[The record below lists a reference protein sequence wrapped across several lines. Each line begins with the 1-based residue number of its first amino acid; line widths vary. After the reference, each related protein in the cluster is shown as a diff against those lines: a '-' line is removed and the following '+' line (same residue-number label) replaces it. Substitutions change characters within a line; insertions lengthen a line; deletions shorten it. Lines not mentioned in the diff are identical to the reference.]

1 MVRMTHDLVIRDG
14 TLVDGA
20 GLPPY
25 RADVAVDAGRIT
37 KVGTVRDHGRKEIDA
52 EGHVVTPGFVDGHTH
67 MDAQLFWDPLGTSS
81 CWHGVTTVVMGNCGF
96 TLAPA
101 HADARAL
108 VVRNLERAE
117 DIDPGAL
124 AAGIDWQWE
133 TFAEYLDA
141 VDRQPKGI
149 NYAAQ
154 IGHSA
159 LRTWAMGERA
169 FEEEASEDDLALME
183 RELRDAM
190 QAGAVGFTTSRIDQ
204 HETSDDRPVASR
216 LASWDEVC
224 RLVGVL
230 SDVGTGIFEITPEFN
245 RGMDPTEQA
254 AVCDAMGALAV
265 ASRVP
270 MTFGVGAGSRLE
282 QMLRLVDATAAA
294 GGRMFGQ
301 THSRG
306 IAVVLSFLSRMPFDR
321 LPVWSEV
328 RALPPHEQLAAL
340 RDESLRRKLVDA
352 ANHGNYGRA
361 IGAEAPRPD
370 YTRMR
375 VYDRPVPP
383 NPTVAEA
390 AAARDMD
397 PVELILDLA
406 IGSELRQLFTQPI
419 TPADDDALLA
429 AMKHPRTVMTFS
441 DAGAHVSQISDV
453 SIQTH
458 LLAYWV
464 RQREAFTLE
473 EAVRMITLVPAT
485 AWGLADR
492 GLVREGFVA
501 DLNVFDPDVVGPEL
515 PTVQHDLPAGARRLV
530 QKATGFRATVVG
542 GEVVLEDGEHTG
554 AFPGRLLRGP
564 VGH

>member
-1 MVRMTHDLVIRDG
+1 MTHDLVIRDG

-37 KVGTVRDHGRKEIDA
+37 KVGTVREQGRKEIDA

-101 HADARAL
+101 RADARAL

-169 FEEEASEDDLALME
+169 FEQEASDDDLALME

-230 SDVGTGIFEITPEFN
+230 SDLGTGIFEIAPQFN
-245 RGMDPTEQA
+245 RGMDPTERA
-254 AVCDAMGALAV
+254 AVSDAMGALAV
-265 ASRVP
+265 TSRVP

-282 QMLRLVDATAAA
+282 QMMQLVDTTAAA

-306 IAVVLSFLSRMPFDR
+306 ISVVLSFLSRMPFDG
-321 LPVWSEV
+321 LPVWNEV

-340 RDESLRRKLVDA
+340 RDESLRRKLVDE
-352 ANHGNYGRA
+352 ANHGDYGRA

-375 VYDRPVPP
+375 VYDHPVPP
-383 NPTVAEA
+383 NPTVAEV

-397 PVELILDLA
+397 PVELIIDLA
-406 IGSELRQLFTQPI
+406 IASDLRQLFIQPI
-419 TPADDDALLA
+419 TSAEDDDLLA
-429 AMKHPRTVMTFS
+429 AMKHPRYGDDVLRRGRARQS
-441 DAGAHVSQISDV
+441 DLGR
-453 SIQTH
+453 
-458 LLAYWV
+458 L
-464 RQREAFTLE
+464 
-473 EAVRMITLVPAT
+473 
-485 AWGLADR
+485 
-492 GLVREGFVA
+492 
-501 DLNVFDPDVVGPEL
+501 DPDAPARVLGTPARGVHPRRGGP
-515 PTVQHDLPAGARRLV
+515 HDHTRASHRLGPRRPWPRARGIRRRPERLRSRRRRPRTAHRATRPPGRRATTGAESRRLPRHRRGRRSSTRGWS
-530 QKATGFRATVVG
+530 AHRRAPGLFAPGCGGVV
-542 GEVVLEDGEHTG
+542 
-554 AFPGRLLRGP
+554 R
-564 VGH
+564 